1 MADKDPK
8 VEEQQGDSDDEVPE
22 LEEGNNAGE
31 EGGDDVS
38 ERFFSLCG
46 FVYLLTGFGDNTTP
60 GREGRQAEPQ

>member
-38 ERFFSLCG
+38 FHFLVCAVSFIC
-46 FVYLLTGFGDNTTP
+46 
-60 GREGRQAEPQ
+60 